1 MLAVGCDGGHAG
13 GILRLVQPLVQLDN
27 VTLAFGAN
35 QVLDDVTLSL
45 SDGGCV
51 GVQGPN
57 GSGKT
62 TLLRVMATLQPVT
75 AGLVTVLPLEKNPRQ
90 EIGLVGH
97 RAALNDLLTLRE
109 NLEFIAALRAIPSRD
124 VERTLAATGL
134 SPVASRRADRAS
146 QGMRRRTDLA
156 RASLMNP
163 KLLLL
168 DEPYNGLDDAAIGIV
183 DRLITNTRDR
193 GGAVVVVS
201 HDPAVLAR
209 VTQRVISL

>member
-1 MLAVGCDGGHAG
+1 MTEGPAG

-35 QVLDDVTLSL
+35 QVLDHVTLSL
-45 SDGGCV
+45 FAGECV
-51 GVQGPN
+51 GVNGPN

-75 AGLVTVLPLEKNPRQ
+75 AGLVTVLPLEEKPRQ

-97 RAALNDLLTLRE
+97 RAALNDFLTLRE
-109 NLEFIAALRAIPSRD
+109 NLEFVAALRAIPSKD

-134 SPVASRRADRAS
+134 GPVASRRADKAS

-156 RASLMNP
+156 RAALVNP

-168 DEPYNGLDDAAIGIV
+168 DEPYNGLDDEAIGIV
-183 DRLITNTRDR
+183 DRLITNTLDR
-193 GGAVVVVS
+193 GGAAVVVS
-201 HDPAVLAR
+201 HDPAVLER
-209 VTQRVISL
+209 VTQRVVSL